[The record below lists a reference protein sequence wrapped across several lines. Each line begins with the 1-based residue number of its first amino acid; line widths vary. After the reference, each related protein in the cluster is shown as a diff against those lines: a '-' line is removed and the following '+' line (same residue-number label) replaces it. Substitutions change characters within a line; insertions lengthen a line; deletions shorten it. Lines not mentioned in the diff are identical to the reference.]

1 MLMKELDQSGDNE
14 QINKALQIK
23 KHIESFEGI
32 RTRFEKTYS
41 ESRMLGNPAGYQL
54 DSNFHHHLAN
64 GSNNTDW
71 MYLYEL
77 PMNKKIMEW
86 LSKLGI

>member
-1 MLMKELDQSGDNE
+1 
-14 QINKALQIK
+14 
-23 KHIESFEGI
+23 
-32 RTRFEKTYS
+32 
-41 ESRMLGNPAGYQL
+41 MLGNPAGYQL